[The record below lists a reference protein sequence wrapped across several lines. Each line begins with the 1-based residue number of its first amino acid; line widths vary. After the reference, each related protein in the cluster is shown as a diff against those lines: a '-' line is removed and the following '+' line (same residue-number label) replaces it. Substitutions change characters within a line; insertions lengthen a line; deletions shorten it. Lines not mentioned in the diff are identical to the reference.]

1 VKRWPARLVLG
12 LLVLLLAG
20 YGIRSIMLPA
30 QSAAVFIEYA
40 QDSGW
45 QPAPESPLF
54 ENGQLEFAGY
64 EPIQLAGENLGV
76 WDEVVIVNF
85 DRSTDYQKFVSSIA
99 AADNVARYHLM
110 KIAPEAP
117 ELLLF
122 TNWRLRGFRNDE
134 SIDPGERVPIEE
146 VVPDATYL
154 EQWRNLFDGAYRG
167 GIVMLNLLEHE
178 EDPQDPTGGP
188 ESDAS
193 AEELYDRYSQKATR
207 VLGKLGGQISVLG
220 GVDRVVVG
228 PRIRNYDVYAFV
240 FYPSVDVFEVM
251 FTARERVEAQVHQ
264 RAGLNAE
271 SSAGYWVKPYPEF
284 KPGAG

>member
-1 VKRWPARLVLG
+1 VKRWPARLLLG

-167 GIVMLNLLEHE
+167 AIVMLNLLEHE

-188 ESDAS
+188 ESEAS

-207 VLGKLGGQISVLG
+207 VLGRLGGQISVLG